1 MVLDAGK
8 SPSLSIRV
16 QAIQAG
22 YETTEIFEVRVI
34 ENGILPPPEDPIK
47 WKEKWEQE
55 MAKLSALRQ
64 EIEDTNKSILEVDET
79 LTRQTEVIEDL
90 ENQITEI
97 KEAKLACDTEHAQV
111 REEIESKKAG
121 LEQIRKENQRAE
133 NRISSLEDDL
143 GRWITK
149 DSELSEQITQKRT
162 ELSGLEDKLRI
173 PYLKGWH
180 YTEEKGWLWTD
191 PEFYPMIYSDT
202 QGIWLEYAAGTSY
215 PWQYYDHYSEQW
227 QEWK

>member
-1 MVLDAGK
+1 
-8 SPSLSIRV
+8 
-16 QAIQAG
+16 
-22 YETTEIFEVRVI
+22 
-34 ENGILPPPEDPIK
+34 
-47 WKEKWEQE
+47 

-64 EIEDTNKSILEVDET
+64 EIEDTNKSLLEVDET
-79 LTRQTEVIEDL
+79 LTRQTEEIHNL
-90 ENQITEI
+90 ESQITEI
-97 KEAKLACDTEHAQV
+97 KEAKLACDTECAQV
-111 REEIESKKAG
+111 RKEIESKKAG
-121 LEQIRKENQRAE
+121 LEQIQKENQRAE
-133 NRISSLEDDL
+133 NRISGLEDDL
-143 GRWITK
+143 SKWITK

-191 PEFYPMIYSDT
+191 PEFYPMVYSDT
-202 QGIWLEYAAGTSY
+202 QGIWLEYAQGTSY